1 MVYST
6 LRVDGII
13 DDGPRA
19 SVNEL
24 VDRAGGTV
32 RWRISEA
39 AARTYALLELPRAC
53 DHAAIR
59 AASNGIVYDKPVIA
73 LAVFPALAEALPTLL
88 GALGGAGRP
97 AGVLS
102 CAQSGGGA
110 VVEWDPD
117 ITQAGVMVGLI
128 DVELRRF
135 GCARVAE
142 LLSPLPSGLVASI
155 AAAGLQAPQIVPGRI
170 LELGIDRA

>member
-1 MVYST
+1 VVYST

-13 DDGPRA
+13 DQERRA
-19 SVNEL
+19 SVDEL
-24 VDRAGGTV
+24 VDGAGGTV
-32 RWRISEA
+32 RWRITA
-39 AARTYALLELPRAC
+39 TAARTYALLELPQGC

-59 AASNGIVYDKPVIA
+59 AASNGIVYDKAVIA
-73 LAVFPALAEALPTLL
+73 LAVFPALAEALPALL
-88 GALGGAGRP
+88 DALGGPGRP

-102 CAQSGGGA
+102 CAQSGDGA

-117 ITQAGVMVGLI
+117 ITQAGVIVGLI

-155 AAAGLQAPQIVPGRI
+155 AAAGLQAPQIVSERI